1 MIRPKSAAR
10 AIVRRARAAGMSLG
24 PSAVIL
30 AYHRVAEPAIDPQL
44 LCVAPERFDA
54 QLKVI
59 ADLGVPLS
67 LRELVRRAAVGRLP
81 DRAVVVTFDD
91 GYADNLH
98 AAEPLLRNA
107 GVPATVFVTT
117 GGLETGQ
124 PFWWDHLEA
133 LLLRSSPAPGRLVVT
148 TGRREFAW
156 DLGDDGSSDARGHA
170 PWDITQAH
178 DPTPRHAAYRTLA
191 RLCRSLPPMERDR
204 VIGQVARQCAPPD
217 TLEDYRRLRPDEIGR
232 LADSDAIEVG
242 AHGVWHAPLSVLT
255 PEDQRNEL
263 WRGKESLAQF
273 SGAPVDL
280 LSYPFGAAGDLTRSS
295 VALAHDCGFMAACA
309 NWPNRVSSLTDPYRL
324 PRFLV
329 RDWGAERFAQSL
341 GGWLSG
347 RPSDAR
353 RQGPRTRR
361 AGI

>member
-1 MIRPKSAAR
+1 MRPKSAAR

-133 LLLRSSPAPGRLVVT
+133 LLLRSSPAPRRLVVT

-170 PWDITQAH
+170 LVG
-178 DPTPRHAAYRTLA
+178 RHAGA
-191 RLCRSLPPMERDR
+191 RSYAAPCRLPDAGTAVSLPPPMERDR

-217 TLEDYRRLRPDEIGR
+217 TLEDCRRLRPDEIGR
-232 LADSDAIEVG
+232 LADSDVIEVG

-280 LSYPFGAAGDLTRSS
+280 LSYPFGAAGDLTQSS

-309 NWPNRVSSLTDPYRL
+309 NWPDRVSSLTDPYRL

-341 GGWLSG
+341 GSWLSG
-347 RPSDAR
+347 RPGDAR
-353 RQGPRTRR
+353 RQGPGTRR